1 MYKVADLYK
10 QFGICISVDLLSVSM
25 IIPVAVL
32 LEPFITVL
40 SLEVKVAV
48 KISLPSSVS
57 SFTTEMLTYSSV
69 SLGEKVTKT
78 ALRPLKSATSGK
90 GFNLCITVKSTMGRI
105 NVLPVAVPGEVL
117 KHTETGCVVGASFT
131 IRNLTTA
138 PSASLTVYVMGSNC
152 TTTAVKVQERYT
164 RT

>member
-10 QFGICISVDLLSVSM
+10 QFGICNSVDLLSVSM

-90 GFNLCITVKSTMGRI
+90 GFNLCITVISQWVISMCY
-105 NVLPVAVPGEVL
+105 LWQ
-117 KHTETGCVVGASFT
+117 CQ
-131 IRNLTTA
+131 
-138 PSASLTVYVMGSNC
+138 
-152 TTTAVKVQERYT
+152 VKY
-164 RT
+164 